1 MHYYF
6 SCFCFELSPC
16 ACYVCQEGTTRKTQT
31 MLIQDIGHTAL
42 LDFFCFSCSS
52 ILARDDNSCENV
64 KCSINAMKIK
74 NKKNPK
80 TQNMLY
86 CAGTGSI
93 YAIIENLYQK

>member
-1 MHYYF
+1 
-6 SCFCFELSPC
+6 
-16 ACYVCQEGTTRKTQT
+16 

-42 LDFFCFSCSS
+42 IDFFCFSCSS

-74 NKKNPK
+74 NKKKSEGLK

-93 YAIIENLYQK
+93 MLSLKIYIKSKL